1 MSPEYSDFMKKKIDE
16 LISGYPE
23 RRAAILPVLHIT
35 QKEFGQITSAEEK
48 LVAELLDIKPI
59 EVHEVVT
66 FYSMFNQKKVG
77 KYHIQICSNLT
88 CTLLGAGNLLEYL
101 QNKLG
106 IKPGETTDD
115 EKFTLSTVECLGA
128 CEEAPVMMVNFDYH
142 GHLDKK
148 KIDKLLDNLK

>member
-1 MSPEYSDFMKKKIDE
+1 MSPEYSDIMKKKIDE
-16 LISGYPE
+16 LISGYPQK
-23 RRAAILPVLHIT
+23 RAAMLPVLHIT
-35 QKEFGQITSAEEK
+35 QKEFGQITSAEEI
-48 LVAELLDIKPI
+48 LVAGLLDIKPI

-77 KYHIQICSNLT
+77 KYLIQICSNLT

-142 GHLDKK
+142 GHLDKE
-148 KIDKLLDNLK
+148 KIDKILDDLK